1 MSKRAAVEAESLD
14 GQSFSKTR
22 QSAKDGLSTAKR
34 PSLPPDTNEE
44 MGEFED
50 EWEDDLESDE
60 GALDGVAEE
69 LEGVEETLPLDF

>member
-1 MSKRAAVEAESLD
+1 MSKRAATTESGNLD
-14 GQSFSKTR
+14 GQSFTKARASG
-22 QSAKDGLSTAKR
+22 KDGLASSKR

-60 GALDGVAEE
+60 GVVDRAADE
-69 LEGVEETLPLDF
+69 LGGD